1 MINSPRS
8 HQDSSAMGLGKQ
20 GRTHSLL
27 PISDCRFGRTRCLS
41 HRSTTSRSITVCY
54 VDACPRR
61 LPGSPRRGPQATTAG
76 PRAPRSRLR
85 GGAST
90 PKRFSILGTNRR
102 LPHEVRRRQGLRRPQ
117 RFLREQIHLRLVDT
131 TMLASARATE
141 ARAIRPASW
150 WSAGAAQRAVPPC

>member
-85 GGAST
+85 GGASR

-102 LPHEVRRRQGLRRPQ
+102 LPHEVRRRQGLRRPR
-117 RFLREQIHLRLVDT
+117 RFLRERFHVRLVDT
-131 TMLASARATE
+131 TTPASARARVGGPVT
-141 ARAIRPASW
+141 AGSW
-150 WSAGAAQRAVPPC
+150 WPAGAARRAVPPC